1 MPLYRYQCPVCASK
15 RDVFKRLDDID
26 RLEQCLHCA
35 SMMNRMIM
43 APAVR
48 GDYAGYS
55 CPITG
60 KWIEGRKAHQENLKQ
75 HGCRVLEPG
84 ETDNVKRV
92 QRQADEAL
100 DRSVEST
107 VEQFVQTLPTH
118 KRERL
123 VAEVEGG
130 LDVAIERK

>member
-1 MPLYRYQCPVCASK
+1 MEIDDPCACLQCGS
-15 RDVFKRLDDID
+15 L
-26 RLEQCLHCA
+26 
-35 SMMNRMIM
+35 MNRQIC

-60 KWIEGRKAHQENLKQ
+60 KWIEGRRAHQENLKQ

-84 ETDNVKRV
+84 ETEGTKRA
-92 QRQADEAL
+92 RAAADAAL
-100 DRSVEST
+100 DKSVEQT
-107 VEQFVQTLPTH
+107 VDKFVETLPTA

-123 VAEVEGG
+123 FAEVEGG

>member
-1 MPLYRYQCPVCASK
+1 
-15 RDVFKRLDDID
+15 
-26 RLEQCLHCA
+26 
-35 SMMNRMIM
+35 MMNRVIM

-60 KWIEGRKAHQENLKQ
+60 KWIEGRRAHQENLKQ

-84 ETDNVKRV
+84 ETDNVKRT